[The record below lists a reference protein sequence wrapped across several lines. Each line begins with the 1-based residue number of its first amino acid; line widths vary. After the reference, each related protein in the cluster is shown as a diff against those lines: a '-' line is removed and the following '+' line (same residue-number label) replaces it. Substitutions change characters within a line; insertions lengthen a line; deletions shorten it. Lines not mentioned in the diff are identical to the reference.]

1 MSDTKK
7 FQQKAN
13 ALFEQY
19 PEVSKVFISE
29 NGQCF
34 FDEKAAKD
42 YHHLRDF
49 DLDPEIFF
57 RDGIQDEDDSDL
69 QEALHKTELKLK
81 IMTATFEDI
90 AAVCDLEHDYEPADA
105 DTDETVTAVITLRE
119 KYAEKDRLLSEAHIE
134 LEKFSNAEEENEN
147 LKKELEALN
156 KQIEE
161 ANKTNITKTRKNAAQ
176 TDRAE
181 T

>member
-42 YHHLRDF
+42 YHHLRGF

-57 RDGIQDEDDSDL
+57 RDGIQDEDDQDI
-69 QEALHKTELKLK
+69 QEALHNAQLALKTL
-81 IMTATFEDI
+81 TATLEDI
-90 AAVCDLEHDYEPADA
+90 AAVCDLDHNYEPADT
-105 DTDETVTAVITLRE
+105 DTDETLIAVISLRE
-119 KYAEKDRLLSEAHIE
+119 KYAEKDRLLTESGTK
-134 LEKFSNAEEENEN
+134 LEKLSKVEEENEN

-156 KQIEE
+156 KQMEE
-161 ANKTNITKTRKNAAQ
+161 AGKTNITKTRKNAAQ
-176 TDRAE
+176 TDRTE